1 MSKIVRA
8 VIHFM
13 DDTKVNL
20 AWPLQ
25 SGDDPLTVVTNV
37 RKALEKD
44 RLAIEVQGD
53 LFVIP
58 ITNIKYVQ
66 IAPAP
71 VNLPGDVV
79 RGGHM
84 A

>member
-13 DDTKVNL
+13 DETKVNL
-20 AWPLQ
+20 AWPLR
-25 SGDDPLTVVTNV
+25 SGDDPLTVVTRV
-37 RKALEKD
+37 RKALEMD
-44 RLAIEVQGD
+44 RIAIEVQGD
-53 LFVIP
+53 LFIIP
-58 ITNIKYVQ
+58 ITNVKYFQ
-66 IAPAP
+66 ITPAPA
-71 VNLPGDVV
+71 NLPGDVV

>member
-1 MSKIVRA
+1 MSQIVRA

-13 DDTKVNL
+13 DETMMNL

-25 SGDDPLTVVTNV
+25 GNEDALTVVTNV

-71 VNLPGDVV
+71 ANLPGEVV

-84 A
+84 V

>member
-1 MSKIVRA
+1 MSKIVHA

-13 DDTKVNL
+13 DQTSVNL

-25 SGDDPLTVVTNV
+25 GGEDPHARVSKV
-37 RKALEKD
+37 RKALEMD
-44 RLAIEVQGD
+44 RIAIEVQGD

-66 IAPAP
+66 ITPAPA
-71 VNLPGDVV
+71 NLPGDVV

>member
-1 MSKIVRA
+1 MNKIVRA

-13 DDTKVNL
+13 DETKVSL

-25 SGDDPLTVVTNV
+25 SSDDPLTVATNV

-66 IAPAP
+66 ITPAPA
-71 VNLPGDVV
+71 NLPGDVV
-79 RGGHM
+79 RGGLM